1 MKTDRI
7 AQAAFDLI
15 VDFETGGRAYYERQ
29 YKSAPCWPGGA
40 SGVTIGCGYDLG
52 YEESFARDWA
62 GVFPAAEQAAL
73 ARCIGKRGQ
82 RARQALSGVGHIRIP
97 WDVALRIFE
106 AVNLPQ
112 EIRLTLSTFKHAD
125 RVLTRNAFGALVSL
139 VFNRGSSCDDSP
151 RRAEMR
157 RIRAAIA
164 DAVAHP
170 YDPPHTPDAA
180 DNLHLFLAAHFRA
193 MKRLWHDNPRSDG
206 DLCDRREREAQLILT
221 PDSAE

>member
-29 YKSAPCWPGGA
+29 YKSAPCWPGGV

-52 YEESFARDWA
+52 YEESFARDWH
-62 GVFPAAEQAAL
+62 GVFSADEETAL
-73 ARCIGKRGQ
+73 ARCLGKRGQ
-82 RARQALSGVGHIRIP
+82 RARQALSGVSHIRIP
-97 WDVALRIFE
+97 WAVALTIFE
-106 AVNLPQ
+106 AINLPH
-112 EIRLTLSTFKHAD
+112 EIRLTLSAFPHAD

-157 RIRAAIA
+157 RIRAGIA
-164 DAVAHP
+164 EVVEHP
-170 YDPPHTPDAA
+170 HEPPLTPSASDS
-180 DNLHLFLAAHFRA
+180 LHVFLAAQFRA
-193 MKRLWHDNPRSDG
+193 MKRLWHDDPRSDG
-206 DLCDRREREAQLILT
+206 DLCDRREREARLILT
-221 PDSAE
+221 PDA